1 MVELQT
7 GLSLDRLKTFC
18 LVVKAGSIAAATK
31 DANRQSLFSRQIK
44 ELEEVLGKK
53 LVQRQGKQLKPTAD
67 GLELAALADGFF
79 SGLEEL
85 GTQSKR
91 PIILAG
97 GESIIRWIVLPAI
110 SRLTNP
116 TFQWNLRSMR
126 TMQVLEALQSG
137 AADLGVVRDDAL
149 TDDFI
154 SKPAGEIDYTWVF
167 PRKLLPGRTAA
178 GVYDAPRLPFAFL
191 SGDGKLAKQVMEVAN
206 RHQLKLDVRMELE
219 SFSLLVEAV
228 RTRSVGAVIPDKAAG
243 ELPKDEFAVVDDEA
257 LAVPPRQLALAANA
271 NTYNLRPRLRRAF
284 DECSRA
290 LHWRP
295 EG

>member
-1 MVELQT
+1 MLELQT

-18 LVVKAGSIAAATK
+18 LVVKAGSIAAATN

-67 GLELAALADGFF
+67 GLELAALAGGFF

-85 GTQSKR
+85 GTESKR

-137 AADLGVVRDDAL
+137 AADLGVIRDDAV
-149 TDDFI
+149 TDEYI
-154 SKPAGEIDYTWVF
+154 SKPAGEINYTWVF
-167 PRKLLPGRTAA
+167 PRKLLPGRTAS

-191 SGDGKLAKQVMEVAN
+191 SGDGKLARQVMEVAN
-206 RHQLKLDVRMELE
+206 QHQLKLDVRMELE

-228 RTRSVGAVIPDKAAG
+228 RTRSVGAVIPSKAAG

-257 LAVPPRQLALAANA
+257 LAVPPRQLALAAFA
-271 NTYNLRPRLRRAF
+271 KAYNFRPRLRRAF
-284 DECSRA
+284 DECNRSLR
-290 LHWRP
+290 
-295 EG
+295 

>member
-67 GLELAALADGFF
+67 GLELAALAGGFF

-85 GTQSKR
+85 GTESKR
-91 PIILAG
+91 PIMLAG

-110 SRLTNP
+110 SRHTNP

-126 TMQVLEALQSG
+126 TMQVLDSLQSG
-137 AADLGVVRDDAL
+137 AVDLGIVRDDAV
-149 TDDFI
+149 TDEYI
-154 SKPAGEIDYTWVF
+154 SQPAGEIDYTWVF

-178 GVYDAPRLPFAFL
+178 GIYDSPRLPFAFL
-191 SGDGKLAKQVMEVAN
+191 SGDGKLARQVMDVAS
-206 RHQLKLDVRMELE
+206 RHELKLDVRMELE

-228 RTRSVGAVIPDKAAG
+228 RTRSVGAVIPTKAAG

-257 LAVPPRQLALAANA
+257 LAVPPRQLALAAFA
-271 NTYNLRPRLRRAF
+271 KSYNMRPRLRRAF
-284 DECSRA
+284 DECQRA
-290 LHWRP
+290 LR
-295 EG
+295 